1 MSFKLKLIAI
11 SGYPT
16 SHFEIYD
23 EAEHVGI
30 CLLHHRPQ
38 SEMHLPED
46 FSGHIYYNI
55 FPKFRG
61 SGYAKKALT
70 QLLIA
75 AKNIGLTEVYLVS
88 DTENVAS
95 MKVIEGRGGALIGE
109 TRGADGKSYVRYR
122 IPLGK
127 K

>member
-1 MSFKLKLIAI
+1 MTFELKLIGI

-23 EAEHVGI
+23 DKVHVGM
-30 CLLHHRPQ
+30 CLLHHRLQ

-61 SGYAKKALT
+61 SGYAKKALDK
-70 QLLIA
+70 LLSA
-75 AKNIGLTEVYLVS
+75 AKNIGLHEVFLVS
-88 DTENVAS
+88 DKENIAALA
-95 MKVIEGRGGALIGE
+95 VIQGRGAELVSEAL
-109 TRGADGKSYVRYR
+109 GADGRNYARYK
-122 IPLGK
+122 IELK
-127 K
+127 